1 MAVEPHSA
9 PAGAWNTQYETYLN
23 LTQRLERSR
32 PRERDALERAVTEV
46 QDDLLDTPA
55 PSFTAVMQKL
65 TMLWE
70 SDLHGLDR
78 QSEERR
84 LILEDIE
91 GLIQAQSALLGA

>member
-1 MAVEPHSA
+1 MAAAAHSA
-9 PAGAWNTQYETYLN
+9 PAGAWNTQYETYLS
-23 LTQRLERSR
+23 LTQRLERS
-32 PRERDALERAVTEV
+32 PAHERDALERAVAEV

-65 TMLWE
+65 AMLWE
-70 SDLHGLDR
+70 PDLHGLDR

>member
-1 MAVEPHSA
+1 MANEPHSA
-9 PAGAWNTQYETYLN
+9 PAGAWNTQYETYLS
-23 LTQRLERSR
+23 LTQRLERSASH
-32 PRERDALERAVTEV
+32 ERDALERAVAEV

-65 TMLWE
+65 ALLWE
-70 SDLHGLDR
+70 QDLHGLDR
-78 QSEERR
+78 QSHERR

>member
-1 MAVEPHSA
+1 MADTPLSA
-9 PAGAWNTQYETYLN
+9 PDSAWNTLHENYLD
-23 LTQRLERSR
+23 LIRALDGARPQERGGLEHAIA
-32 PRERDALERAVTEV
+32 DV

-55 PSFTAVMQKL
+55 PSFTAVIQKL
-65 TMLWE
+65 AMLWE
-70 SDLHGLDR
+70 PDLHGLDR